1 MGHLFS
7 QDSFHLF
14 WLVEPTPWPTIEGSS
29 ITSPKTH
36 RPQPISHRKSLE
48 SNVDDNC
55 VGDGR
60 DGVGLGFPET
70 HRFVVKFCHSDGMT
84 GS

>member
-1 MGHLFS
+1 MGNSHMEILKNKKKIFILNNHHKNQISCSKLGIPHTVIIHFFPELEFS
-7 QDSFHLF
+7 
-14 WLVEPTPWPTIEGSS
+14 
-29 ITSPKTH
+29 
-36 RPQPISHRKSLE
+36 
-48 SNVDDNC
+48 VDDNC